1 MKILLV
7 EDSPEQA
14 IVVQSFIGL
23 THPDAALSQ
32 AGNLKDALAE
42 LKNAE
47 FDAILL
53 DLGLPDASGIDVVDQ
68 IHNGAPGTPI
78 LVLTA
83 AGDEGLGSL
92 CIQAGAH
99 DYIQKSGI
107 TPEILARAINFS
119 QVRKAE
125 SLQLELARH
134 IASLKTVSGD
144 ASKRAFK
151 AFKPTYSKLLH
162 DPRFLMSKSHKK
174 LAVVMCKKGVK
185 ASEIV
190 ALHAHCLEEA
200 CKDAE
205 VLDLGRLLLNSP
217 TIVLATTRF
226 LADAYR
232 KQARSDSK
240 K

>member
-32 AGNLKDALAE
+32 AGNLKDALGE
-42 LKNAE
+42 LDGTE

-68 IHNGAPGTPI
+68 IHKAAPGTPI

-107 TPEILARAINFS
+107 TPEILARAVNFS

-125 SLQLELARH
+125 SLQLELSRH

-144 ASKRAFK
+144 ASDRAFK
-151 AFKPTYSKLLH
+151 VFKATYSKLIH

-174 LAVVMCKKGVK
+174 LAAVMCKKGVK
-185 ASEIV
+185 ASEVV

-200 CKDAE
+200 CAEAE
-205 VLDLGRLLLNSP
+205 VLDLSRLLLNSP

-232 KQARSDSK
+232 KQARAAK